1 MEGADVL
8 WQHYGHRLI
17 ARHPSNQTIVLIMGV
32 CSLTD
37 TQDGGSKKIFP
48 NQTHGKTTHHEA
60 RWATWSLNAFETGV
74 SWWSLQAKMRCQSPL
89 INVPHVDA
97 LAYSSSMWE
106 LQGPIQNI
114 LFPLLFCKPFT
125 FYRKQPGSLSPSKL
139 YFGQMSPNFQ
149 SSLSTDD

>member
-1 MEGADVL
+1 ML

-106 LQGPIQNI
+106 LPQVP
-114 LFPLLFCKPFT
+114 FKTFFSHSCFASPLLST
-125 FYRKQPGSLSPSKL
+125 ENSPVP
-139 YFGQMSPNFQ
+139 SPHQNYI
-149 SSLSTDD
+149 LVK